1 MLDSFDWNGTYGQAV
16 TVLSLKEFVKQ
27 YLK

>member
-1 MLDSFDWNGTYGQAV
+1 MLDGFDWNGTYGQAV